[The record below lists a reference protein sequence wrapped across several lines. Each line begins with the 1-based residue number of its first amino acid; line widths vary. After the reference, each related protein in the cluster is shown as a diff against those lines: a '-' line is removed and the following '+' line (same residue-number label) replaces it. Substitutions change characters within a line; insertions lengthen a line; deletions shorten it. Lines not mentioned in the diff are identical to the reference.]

1 MEIECG
7 NSGWRKRVETRSG
20 DREYRKAVEIRGR
33 DSG

>member
-7 NSGWRKRVETRSG
+7 DRGCRKRVENRGG
-20 DREYRKAVEIRGR
+20 DREYRKGVETGGR